1 MNSILEVHTVLQA
14 VRKLPFILLCLSLP
28 CLLPAQSMTWTTRF
42 ASDDVVLNDVV
53 WTGSKFIA
61 VGAFKT
67 TADDGGF
74 DGGPSREY
82 FSTVV
87 CTSADGITWT
97 ESHSGDE
104 GELMNVVWTGSMAVA
119 FSNDGRSFSSTDG
132 TTWQQL
138 SYTGMEYPQYL
149 VSKGSEYFAIASRN
163 NSDFYRSF
171 STLFRSSNLASWTQ
185 LSLPDDFEPQAIS
198 VIGNVVVA
206 VGSKVLFKPS
216 PDGSYVTGLYDK
228 GWIFRSSDNGITWTS
243 VLISGIKSLN
253 GVVNTGAQLV
263 ASDSKGGSWFS
274 GDGIAWTKKT
284 SPGGYG
290 IQWASPSLAQIS
302 HSGSGSGHQHWLS
315 LSADGA
321 SWTRQSLP
329 VPAALGYLP
338 FAQKVVGNGRRLVC
352 LSSEEFYY
360 AQSKVGSS
368 LHSAEVPPPA
378 IPVTKSPGNLSP
390 PSAVINSLTPSLS
403 WTAVKNAG
411 AYDLRIIEKM
421 TGTTA
426 FQQFGIPST
435 ETSLQV
441 PEGQLAPGQTYEW
454 SCSARLGAVSS
465 PLSAARTFTVSQSVP
480 LPLEATPK
488 SPGRSAPPGSVCSSL
503 TPLLTWL
510 PAENARG
517 YALYIDDLVSSTRI
531 YQNESLGAVA
541 SFEVPPAVLE
551 AGKAY
556 RWTLRT
562 RSSSGWSAGSKSL
575 HFMTPAA
582 SALPAPPQLLSPGKS
597 TPFGTLVSTLTPQ
610 MKWKPAAGAT
620 GHGLYVSDADTRAL
634 VYDNDA
640 IGSADKLDLPAGILA
655 PGRRYR
661 WNMRTRL
668 GSVWSDYSPR
678 QYFQTAPDY
687 LAPVVSPLP
696 QSPLIGSSKPQSF
709 QVIGLRFFKGAVAYV
724 SNGSV
729 EVATPTVFV
738 NSDLLLASH
747 VTGTTAVTLQ
757 VRVRNPDG
765 KFSNSVNLQI
775 ASPVAGTLEPPMI
788 NPSSGTYGAPVQA
801 TISHADS
808 SAVLRYTLDGR
819 EPDST
824 SPLFTPSQPLLLGG
838 KNVTLKARAFKPGI
852 AGATNSRFYNFN
864 LPALKTA
871 DSRTGLSGTSLYFK
885 LTLPAGATLLTISSS
900 GGTGDC
906 DLFLASGRI
915 PTPTDYDR
923 KADAS
928 PTSQES
934 LSKIHPPAGDWFL
947 LVQGRSSFSNVSLDV
962 VTRLGKT
969 DTTPPV
975 FTPGHGTH
983 VGPLSA
989 VTLACPAP
997 DQQADIYYTTNPQA
1011 PDPTPDNASLYT
1023 TPLTISVNTT
1033 VRARAYAPD
1042 KKPSAVVSKSYM
1054 ILEQGAQEMVFSGDD
1069 PLKRGGELEFYID
1082 SASNENS
1089 EHYFYFDIPP
1099 DGGAGSAT
1107 AAFPVA
1113 LTYEAEGV
1121 LNQFDVYIKQAPG
1134 NASVLPPTASLHDYK
1149 LSKLDQQDFIDQ
1161 VYLNLGRAT
1170 KLGGAKAAN
1179 KNILQAG
1186 ARYYGLLVAKGGMPY
1201 YESFYGVPVTTS
1213 YVIKLKMT
1221 LLSGRLATSDG
1232 TPIRKGLDDTWIS
1245 VHGRADTTL
1254 QPAAGES
1261 EGNMRPL
1268 GRALAQA
1275 PGSKVGQ
1282 VLLLDWSRMADASGL
1297 SLSEAA
1303 FTPAVGYRASE
1314 VLAGAGI
1321 PGSKTCVVG
1330 HSWGTFVAFEM
1341 GKTSKLKRLIALDPA
1356 TAGHGGYDD
1365 SQVKFSTVA
1374 GKSWSFV
1381 AAYGAFGHEGKAGT
1395 AHESF
1400 VLYDD
1405 DYPNTIPLPLPS
1417 TTAFVMQLG
1426 VYGNVW
1432 YNEYLALHTAP
1443 VLLFTHFLKQNH
1455 GGGFT
1460 DNISPYFSL
1469 EQMDGMFLPD
1479 RERGAAPWKNNGIG
1493 GWSPVPNVFEAK
1505 ITAEIDVST
1514 GIDTGSGMVLEF
1526 KDRSSG
1532 TGIRVDQ

>member
-1 MNSILEVHTVLQA
+1 
-14 VRKLPFILLCLSLP
+14 
-28 CLLPAQSMTWTTRF
+28 MTWTTRF
-42 ASDDVVLNDVV
+42 SSDDLVLNDVV
-53 WTGSKFIA
+53 WTGEKFIA
-61 VGAFKT
+61 VGAFMVT
-67 TADDGGF
+67 LDDGGF

-82 FSTVV
+82 FSTVAF
-87 CTSADGITWT
+87 TSADGITWT
-97 ESHSGDE
+97 ESHSGDD
-104 GELMNVVWTGSMAVA
+104 GEWMNVVWTGSMAVA
-119 FSNDGRSFSSTDG
+119 FSDDGRSFSSADG
-132 TTWQQL
+132 ATWQAL
-138 SYTGMEYPQYL
+138 SYAGMEYPRYL
-149 VSKGSEYFAIASRN
+149 ISKGSEHFAIASRN
-163 NSDFYRSF
+163 NSDFYRSY
-171 STLFRSSNLASWTQ
+171 STLFRSSNLTSWTQ
-185 LSLPDDFEPQAIS
+185 LSLPDDFEPQAVS
-198 VIGNVVVA
+198 VIGDAVVA
-206 VGSKVLFKPS
+206 VGSKLLFKPS
-216 PDGSYVTGLYDK
+216 TDGSYVTGLYDK
-228 GWIFRSSDNGITWTS
+228 GWIFRSSDNGLTWTS

-263 ASDSKGGSWFS
+263 ASDSRGGSWFS
-274 GDGIAWTKKT
+274 GNGIVWTKKT

-302 HSGSGSGHQHWLS
+302 YSGSGSGHQHWLS
-315 LSADGA
+315 LSTDGA

-338 FAQKVVGNGRRLVC
+338 FAQKVAGNGRRLVC
-352 LSSEEFYY
+352 LTSEEFYY
-360 AQSKVGSS
+360 APSKVGSS

-378 IPVTKSPGNLSP
+378 VPVTKSPGSLSP
-390 PSAVINSLTPSLS
+390 PSAVITSLTPSLS

-411 AYDLRIIEKM
+411 AYDLRVIEEM

-426 FQQFGIPST
+426 FQQLGIPST
-435 ETSLQV
+435 ETSLQI
-441 PEGQLAPGQTYEW
+441 PEGQLAPGQTYKW
-454 SCSARLGAVSS
+454 SLSSRLGAVSS
-465 PLSAARTFTVSQSVP
+465 SFSAARIFTVSQSVP

-488 SPGRSAPPGSVCSSL
+488 SPGRTTPPGSVCPSL
-503 TPLLTWL
+503 TPLLTWS

-531 YQNESLGAVA
+531 YQNESLSAVA

-562 RSSSGWSAGSKSL
+562 RSSSGWSSGSKSL
-575 HFMTPAA
+575 HFMTPAS
-582 SALPAPPQLLSPGKS
+582 SALPAAPQLLSPGRS
-597 TPFGTLVSTLTPQ
+597 TPFGTLVSSLSPE
-610 MKWKPAAGAT
+610 MKWKPVAGAT

-640 IGSADKLDLPAGILA
+640 IGPADKLDMPVGILA

-661 WNMRTRL
+661 WNMRTRI
-668 GSVWSDYSPR
+668 GSVWSDFSPR

-687 LAPVVSPLP
+687 LAPIILTLP
-696 QSPLIGSSKPQSF
+696 QSPLTGSFKPQKF
-709 QVIGLRFFKGAVAYV
+709 QIVGLKFLKGSVAYV
-724 SNGSV
+724 SNGAV
-729 EVATPTVFV
+729 EVAAPTVFV
-738 NSDLLLASH
+738 NSGLLVASH
-747 VTGTTAVTLQ
+747 ATGTSAVTLH

-765 KFSNSVNLQI
+765 KFSNSMNLDI
-775 ASPVAGTLEPPMI
+775 ASPVAGILEPPVI
-788 NPSSGTYGAPVQA
+788 NPASGTYGTPVQA
-801 TISHADS
+801 TINHADS
-808 SAVLRYTLDGR
+808 TAVLRYTLDGR
-819 EPDST
+819 EPDLT
-824 SPLFTPSQPLLLGG
+824 SPLFTPSQLLPLGD

-852 AGATNSRFYNFN
+852 ASGTNSRFYNFN
-864 LPALKTA
+864 LPALKTT
-871 DSRTGLSGTSLYFK
+871 DSRAGLSGGSLYFK
-885 LTLPAGATLLTISSS
+885 LTLPEGATLLTITSS
-900 GGTGDC
+900 GGAGDC
-906 DLFLASGRI
+906 DLFLARGRI

-928 PTSQES
+928 ATSQET
-934 LSKIHPPAGDWFL
+934 LSKIHPTAGGWFL
-947 LVQGRSSFSNVSLDV
+947 LVQGRPSFSNASLDV
-962 VTRLGKT
+962 VTSLGKT
-969 DTTPPV
+969 DTTAPV

-983 VGPLSA
+983 VGPLAA

-997 DQQADIYYTTNPQA
+997 DQLADIYYTTNPQA

-1033 VRARAYAPD
+1033 VRARAYAPG
-1042 KKPSAVVSKSYM
+1042 KKPSAMISKSFM

-1069 PLKRGGELEFYID
+1069 PLKRSGQLEFYID

-1099 DGGAGSAT
+1099 DGGAGSST
-1107 AAFPVA
+1107 ARFPVA

-1121 LNQFDVYIKQAPG
+1121 LNQFDVYIKQASG
-1134 NASVLPPTASLHDYK
+1134 SASVLPPTASQNDYR
-1149 LSKLDQQDFIDQ
+1149 LTKLDQQDFIDQ

-1170 KLGGAKAAN
+1170 KLGGGKAAN
-1179 KNILQAG
+1179 KNILQPG

-1201 YESFYGVPVTTS
+1201 YESFYGLPVTTS

-1221 LLSGRLATSDG
+1221 LLSGCLATTDG
-1232 TPIRKGLDDTWIS
+1232 SPIRKGLEDTWIS

-1254 QPAAGES
+1254 QPAAGET

-1275 PGSKVGQ
+1275 PVSKVGQ

-1341 GKTSKLKRLIALDPA
+1341 GRTARLKRLIALDPA

-1405 DYPNTIPLPLPS
+1405 DYPNTVPLPLLG

-1426 VYGNVW
+1426 VYGNIW
-1432 YNEYLALHTAP
+1432 YNEYLALHTSP
-1443 VLLFTHFLKQNH
+1443 VLLFTHFLKENYD
-1455 GGGFT
+1455 GGSP
-1460 DNISPYFSL
+1460 DSISPYFSL

-1479 RERGAAPWKNNGIG
+1479 GAPNAPEWMKDGMG

-1505 ITAEIDVST
+1505 ISAEIDVST
-1514 GIDTGSGMVLEF
+1514 GINTHSGMVLEF
-1526 KDRSSG
+1526 KDRSSKAE
-1532 TGIRVDQ
+1532 ISVDQ